1 MRVEFL
7 PSIDFNQMLVYSTFV
22 HLFFL
27 TWVMFLPDHKT
38 QEQIV
43 VPTFRLDLIE
53 LPPKEKSAPSSKKK
67 QVVPSASA
75 KKKAESKAKP
85 IVKKLKR
92 STLKPKVKKISPPKP
107 IIKAKQLPPPKPIVK
122 ESKARKKILEDLKSF
137 ESNSIKRSPLEQLD
151 LLARLAPK
159 VQEEKVIPPKAMQ
172 EETFREPER
181 AKAAELPVKPEPKV
195 GLPAEPEPKVGLPV
209 KPEPKVE
216 LPAESEPKVELPV
229 EPEPKVE
236 LPVEPEPGKLLPRVD
251 DIENTAKERE
261 LIALS
266 KQLVKLDVGKEVQS
280 TSALM
285 TELEAIENKEVHP
298 TDILMDGDQFKK
310 SDNFSAFKSI
320 KGESL
325 ISVVEK
331 FKDLEESSQEI
342 KIDVSQGQMVL
353 KEFKTSIQRGEVP
366 VSETKNEPETS
377 NALSAYVGEVYKRV
391 YSQWKTPLG
400 AKFKNVTVSF
410 TIFSK
415 GNINSPVIRKSA
427 GDKNLDSVAVSAI
440 IDSVPFPELPEELNR
455 PNLKVNIIFK
465 YVPEKN

>member
-1 MRVEFL
+1 
-7 PSIDFNQMLVYSTFV
+7 
-22 HLFFL
+22 
-27 TWVMFLPDHKT
+27 MFLPDHRT

-53 LPPKEKSAPSSKKK
+53 LSPKGKPASLPKKK
-67 QVVPSASA
+67 EVPPLATA
-75 KKKAESKAKP
+75 KKKAAPKAKP

-92 STLKPKVKKISPPKP
+92 STLKPK
-107 IIKAKQLPPPKPIVK
+107 AKQLPPPKPVFK

-137 ESNSIKRSPLEQLD
+137 ESNSTKRSPLEQLD

-159 VQEEKVIPPKAMQ
+159 VREEKVISPKVMQ

-181 AKAAELPVKPEPKV
+181 EKAAELPVKTETK
-195 GLPAEPEPKVGLPV
+195 AELPV
-209 KPEPKVE
+209 KT
-216 LPAESEPKVELPV
+216 
-229 EPEPKVE
+229 EPEIRVP
-236 LPVEPEPGKLLPRVD
+236 PVA
-251 DIENTAKERE
+251 DIETTAKERE

-266 KQLVKLDVGKEVQS
+266 DQLVKLDLKKEAQP

-285 TELEAIENKEVHP
+285 KELEAIEKKEIHP
-298 TDILMDGDQFKK
+298 TDISIDGEQFEK
-310 SDNFSAFKSI
+310 SNSLSAFKNI

-325 ISVVEK
+325 TSVVEK
-331 FKDLEESSQEI
+331 FQELEDSSEEI
-342 KIDVSQGQMVL
+342 KIDVSQGQVVL
-353 KEFKTSIQRGEVP
+353 KEFMTSIERGGVP
-366 VSETKNEPETS
+366 VPETETKPETS
-377 NALSAYVGEVYKRV
+377 SVLSLYVGEVYKRV
-391 YSQWKTPLG
+391 YSKWKTPLG
-400 AKFKNVTVSF
+400 SKFENVTVSF

-427 GDKNLDSVAVSAI
+427 GDKNLDSIAVSAI

>member
-7 PSIDFNQMLVYSTFV
+7 PSIDFNQMLVYSTFA
-22 HLFFL
+22 HLLFL
-27 TWVMFLPDHKT
+27 TWVMFLPDHRT

-53 LPPKEKSAPSSKKK
+53 LSPKENAPSSKK
-67 QVVPSASA
+67 QQAVPSASA
-75 KKKAESKAKP
+75 KKKAEPKAKP

-92 STLKPKVKKISPPKP
+92 SALKPKAKKSPPPKP
-107 IIKAKQLPPPKPIVK
+107 IIK

-181 AKAAELPVKPEPKV
+181 EKAAELPVKT
-195 GLPAEPEPKVGLPV
+195 EPEIRVPPV
-209 KPEPKVE
+209 
-216 LPAESEPKVELPV
+216 A
-229 EPEPKVE
+229 
-236 LPVEPEPGKLLPRVD
+236 
-251 DIENTAKERE
+251 DIETTAKERE

-266 KQLVKLDVGKEVQS
+266 DQLVKLDLRKEVQS

-298 TDILMDGDQFKK
+298 TDILMDGEQFEK
-310 SDNFSAFKSI
+310 SDSSSAFKSI
-320 KGESL
+320 KGESFN
-325 ISVVEK
+325 SVVEK
-331 FKDLEESSQEI
+331 FQDLEESSEEI

-353 KEFKTSIQRGEVP
+353 KEFKTSIQRGGVP
-366 VSETKNEPETS
+366 VSETKTELETS
-377 NALSAYVGEVYKRV
+377 SALSLYVGKVYKRV
-391 YSQWKTPLG
+391 YSKWKTPLG
-400 AKFKNVTVSF
+400 SKFKNVTVSF

-427 GDKNLDSVAVSAI
+427 GDKNLDSIAVSAI

>member
-7 PSIDFNQMLVYSTFV
+7 PSIDFNQMLVYSTFT
-22 HLFFL
+22 HLLFL
-27 TWVMFLPDHKT
+27 TWVMFLPDHRT

-53 LPPKEKSAPSSKKK
+53 LSPKENAPSSKK
-67 QVVPSASA
+67 QQAVPSASA
-75 KKKAESKAKP
+75 KKKAEPKAKP

-92 STLKPKVKKISPPKP
+92 SALKPKVKKSPPPKP
-107 IIKAKQLPPPKPIVK
+107 IIK

-151 LLARLAPK
+151 LLARLVPK

-181 AKAAELPVKPEPKV
+181 KKAAELP
-195 GLPAEPEPKVGLPV
+195 A
-209 KPEPKVE
+209 
-216 LPAESEPKVELPV
+216 

-236 LPVEPEPGKLLPRVD
+236 LPVESEPKVEFLVDPKPGKLLPRVD
-251 DIENTAKERE
+251 DIEITEKERE

-266 KQLVKLDVGKEVQS
+266 EQLVKLDLRKEVQS

-298 TDILMDGDQFKK
+298 TDILMDGEQFEK
-310 SDNFSAFKSI
+310 SDSFSAFKSI
-320 KGESL
+320 KGESFN
-325 ISVVEK
+325 SVVEK
-331 FKDLEESSQEI
+331 FQDLEESSEEI

-353 KEFKTSIQRGEVP
+353 KEFKTSIQRGGVL
-366 VSETKNEPETS
+366 VSEIKTEPETS
-377 NALSAYVGEVYKRV
+377 SALSLYVGKVYKRV
-391 YSQWKTPLG
+391 YSKWKTPLG
-400 AKFKNVTVSF
+400 SKFENVTVSF

-427 GDKNLDSVAVSAI
+427 GDKNLDSIAVSAI
-440 IDSVPFPELPEELNR
+440 IDSVPFPDLPEELNR
-455 PNLKVNIIFK
+455 PNLTVNIIFK
-465 YVPEKN
+465 YVPEKK

>member
-7 PSIDFNQMLVYSTFV
+7 PSIDFNQMLVYSTFT
-22 HLFFL
+22 HLLFL
-27 TWVMFLPDHKT
+27 TWVMFLPDHRT

-53 LPPKEKSAPSSKKK
+53 LSPKENAPSSKK
-67 QVVPSASA
+67 QQAVPSASA
-75 KKKAESKAKP
+75 KKKAEPKAKP

-92 STLKPKVKKISPPKP
+92 SALKPKAKKSPPPKP
-107 IIKAKQLPPPKPIVK
+107 IIK

-181 AKAAELPVKPEPKV
+181 KKAAELP
-195 GLPAEPEPKVGLPV
+195 AE
-209 KPEPKVE
+209 PEPKVE
-216 LPAESEPKVELPV
+216 LPAE
-229 EPEPKVE
+229 PEPKVE
-236 LPVEPEPGKLLPRVD
+236 LLVDPKPGKLLPRVD
-251 DIENTAKERE
+251 DIEITAKERE

-266 KQLVKLDVGKEVQS
+266 EQLVKLDLRKEVQS

-298 TDILMDGDQFKK
+298 TDILMDGEQFEK
-310 SDNFSAFKSI
+310 SDSFSAFKSI
-320 KGESL
+320 KGESFN
-325 ISVVEK
+325 SVVEK
-331 FKDLEESSQEI
+331 FQDLEESSEEI

-353 KEFKTSIQRGEVP
+353 KEFKTSIQRGGVP
-366 VSETKNEPETS
+366 VSETKTEPETS
-377 NALSAYVGEVYKRV
+377 SALSLYVGKVYKRV
-391 YSQWKTPLG
+391 YSKWKTPLG
-400 AKFKNVTVSF
+400 SKFKNVTVSF

-427 GDKNLDSVAVSAI
+427 GDKNLDSIAVSAI

>member
-7 PSIDFNQMLVYSTFV
+7 PSIDFNQMLVYSTFT
-22 HLFFL
+22 HLLFL
-27 TWVMFLPDHKT
+27 TWVMFLPDHRT

-53 LPPKEKSAPSSKKK
+53 LSPKENAPSSKK
-67 QVVPSASA
+67 QQTVPSASA
-75 KKKAESKAKP
+75 KKKAEPKAKP

-92 STLKPKVKKISPPKP
+92 SALKPKVKKSPPPKP
-107 IIKAKQLPPPKPIVK
+107 IIK

-181 AKAAELPVKPEPKV
+181 KKAAELP
-195 GLPAEPEPKVGLPV
+195 AE
-209 KPEPKVE
+209 PEPKVE
-216 LPAESEPKVELPV
+216 LPAE
-229 EPEPKVE
+229 PEPKVE
-236 LPVEPEPGKLLPRVD
+236 LLVDPKPGKLLPRVD
-251 DIENTAKERE
+251 DIEITAKERE

-266 KQLVKLDVGKEVQS
+266 EQLVKLDLRKEVQS

-298 TDILMDGDQFKK
+298 TDILMDGEQFEK
-310 SDNFSAFKSI
+310 SDSFSAFKSI
-320 KGESL
+320 KGESFN
-325 ISVVEK
+325 SVVEK
-331 FKDLEESSQEI
+331 FQDLEESSEEI

-353 KEFKTSIQRGEVP
+353 KEFKTSIQRGGVP
-366 VSETKNEPETS
+366 VSETKTEPETS
-377 NALSAYVGEVYKRV
+377 SALSLYVGKVYKRV
-391 YSQWKTPLG
+391 YSKWKTPLG
-400 AKFKNVTVSF
+400 SKFENVTVSF

-427 GDKNLDSVAVSAI
+427 GDKNLDSIAVSAI